1 MNTQQR
7 AEYKRKRNRAIKMMR
22 DAGMSE
28 EDIQNELAK
37 IREDLGIT
45 GDSVANLP
53 AVVDTGRDGQTRDS
67 ASSQKRIK
75 TPYGGIAPEDRP
87 EGYAAHYEKGY
98 ANKPERRCTATN
110 RRGEQCRKFAINGS
124 SVCRTHGGA
133 TRHVKNKARVRIE
146 MAANRLVGK
155 ELEIAFDDNRPPAVQ
170 LDAIKDS
177 LNRAGIVKPTQ
188 VEVGPMTSFE
198 TVFDDIVSGPPYQD
212 VSHDSMLNDSIGSN
226 YQEPQ
231 PDYHTAPAMP
241 ASEHVGPVSDGD
253 YAPPASTHS
262 HEQRTARSMH
272 HVTGDDAV
280 RLANVT
286 NARIGALRALPPGR
300 SDR

>member
-1 MNTQQR
+1 MNAGQR

-28 EDIQNELAK
+28 LDIQNELAK
-37 IREDLGIT
+37 IREELGIT

-53 AVVDTGRDGQTRDS
+53 AVVDTGGKRQREKSTGS
-67 ASSQKRIK
+67 RIK
-75 TPYGGIAPEDRP
+75 VPYGGFAPEDRP
-87 EGYAAHYEKGY
+87 EGYGVQYDKGLVNNPEK
-98 ANKPERRCTATN
+98 RCKATN

-198 TVFDDIVSGPPYQD
+198 TVFDNIVSGPPYQD
-212 VSHDSMLNDSIGSN
+212 SIGPN

-253 YAPPASTHS
+253 YGPPASTHS

-300 SDR
+300 SDQ